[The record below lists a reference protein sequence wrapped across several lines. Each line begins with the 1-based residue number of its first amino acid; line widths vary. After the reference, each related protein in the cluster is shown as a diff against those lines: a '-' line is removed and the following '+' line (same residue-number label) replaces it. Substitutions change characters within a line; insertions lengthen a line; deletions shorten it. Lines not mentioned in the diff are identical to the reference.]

1 MSYQKMFTLFFLLLM
16 FSSVAD
22 SPGSSL
28 VSPKSQERPAGE
40 KKQAKQIDY
49 GRGSIYHSVERPLTT
64 TLHGEA
70 NQDPKSLSMR
80 THPSL
85 ASFVSDLGGEDDLV
99 IEAEKAPEN
108 KQITSQQPVMNCYQ
122 NYLTQYQ
129 PVNWSKKHPRKKRT
143 SLHQSLDQETV
154 PAFKTV
160 KQGLTANALLD
171 RGMQFTGSTSNTP
184 YTPLEKKILDNTD
197 DETITEEWTLDHPIS
212 QTRTTVIVEIKGTV
226 DVVLTPLVAEALDRY
241 IQAMVHCASTCH
253 PAAIV
258 DNLHS
263 EVLREAVQNRKT
275 TFSEKVNLC
284 LLQAS
289 VEESTS
295 NAAGKSVIHVS
306 LVALCFDRIATHVH
320 MNRQLDLLSTATPAV
335 GAWLVPIDQ
344 VKSSLN
350 KLETEGTLRV
360 CAVMDCIMTE
370 ALERDGLP
378 ALVTSKKGLIAL
390 AGQWMKSIV
399 VTPASKGVSL
409 HRPAQPME
417 LQSSVPH
424 GQEDGFGADNGG
436 GLQSDTSEDRAEFE
450 FDAVTTVPS
459 DMLSEHPLLTEPSS
473 VSFYNWVSNAVGN
486 RGSVVQESPVTKSG
500 HNSLPTGVQSP
511 TEPACTVIFEN
522 EQDNNSLS
530 RTQRKRSL
538 VTSEPLRVTLI
549 VFRIGMVNRMHL
561 EAGIGGLTREAEL
574 KRIHGSFTL
583 KEKMKVTTV
592 PSDMLSE
599 HPLLTEPSSVSFYNW
614 VSNAVGNRGSVV
626 QESPVTKSG
635 HNSLPTGVQSPTE
648 PACTVIFENEQDN
661 NSLSRTQRK
670 RSLVTSE
677 PLRVTLIVFRI
688 GMVNRMHLE
697 AGIGG
702 LTREAELKRIHGSFT
717 LKEKMKVTTVPSDM
731 LSEHPLLTEPSSVSF
746 YNWMSNAVG
755 NRGSVVQESPVTKSG
770 HNSLPTGVRSPT
782 ESACRVIFEN
792 EQDNNSLS
800 RTQRKR
806 SLVTSEPPHVTLIV
820 FRIGMVNRMHLE
832 AGIGGLTRE
841 AELKRIHGSFT
852 LKEKMKDI
860 LHQKT
865 METSATAHMG
875 GVNIVLLEGITSN
888 IRTVVKCSIAKSQGL
903 HSAPRGLKTNNAAV
917 FKVGALSINIPQ
929 HPAALHSMTVR
940 RSHQLPKQISVLIR
954 QPSTV
959 PQPTKEDTALP
970 AEKTPTS
977 VNQTPI
983 ETSAFPQLP
992 EGLEKK
998 PTVLKF
1004 SARIDGIAIGA
1015 SLLPSL
1021 KAEYKIG
1028 RMRSHGRTGAQTRF
1042 AFELPNHR
1050 LRCTFKVSATDMSSI
1065 PPSASLNLPPVTMS
1079 VKCIMEE
1086 HDSYTDQTWSTDEL
1100 PTKQGYYLQGNS
1112 SRCIAEKSDGGPQ
1125 CGDVHRLRT
1134 VVKCSIAKSQ
1144 ALHSAPRGLKTNNA
1158 AVFKVDAF
1166 SINIPQHPAAL
1177 HSMTVRSSHQLSKQI
1192 SDLIRQ
1198 PSTVPQPTKGDT
1210 AMPLPG
1216 EKAPTSVNQMP
1227 TETSEFPQLPEGL
1240 EKKPTFLKFSA
1251 RTDGIAIGAALLP
1264 SLKSEYK
1271 MGRMRSHGRTG
1282 AQKRFTFDLPNH
1294 RLRCTFKVSATDMSS
1309 IPPSASLNL
1318 PPVTM
1323 SVKCIMEEHDSYT
1336 DQTWSIDELSTKQGY
1351 YLQGNSS
1358 RCVAEKSDGGPQ
1370 CSDVHRLRTVVKCTI
1385 AKSQALQSA
1394 PRGLKT
1400 NNDAV
1405 FKVGALSINI
1415 PQHPATLHSMTVQS
1429 SHQLSKRIS
1438 DLIRQP
1444 LTVPQPTKEDTATP
1458 LPAEK
1463 TPTSVNQTPIQTSAF
1478 PQLPEGLEKKPV
1490 LLKFS
1495 ARTDGIAIGAAL
1507 LPSLKSEYKMGRM
1520 RSHGRTGAQKRFTFE
1535 LPNHRLRCTFK
1546 VSATDM
1552 SSIPPSA
1559 SLNLPPVTMLVKCI
1573 MEEHDSYADQT
1584 WSIDEL
1590 PTKLG
1595 YYLQGNSSRCIAE
1608 KSDGGPQCGDVH
1620 RLRTVVKCSIAK
1632 SQALH
1637 SAPRGLKTNN
1647 AAVFKVGALS
1657 INIPQHP
1664 AALHSMTVW
1673 SSHQLP
1679 KQISDLIRQP
1689 STVPQPTKED
1699 TAMPL
1704 PGEKAPTS
1712 VNQTPTETSE
1722 FPQLPEGL
1730 EKKPTFLKFSART
1743 DGIPIGAAL
1752 LPSLKGEYKMGRMRS
1767 HGRTGAQKRFTF
1779 ESPNHRLRCTFKV
1792 SATDMSSI
1800 PPSASLNLPPVTMS
1814 GTCIMEEHD
1823 SYTDQTWSIDEL
1835 PTKRGYYLQ
1844 GNSSRCI
1851 AEKSDGGP
1859 QCGDIHRL
1867 RTVVKC
1873 STAKSQALHSPPR
1886 GLKTNN
1892 AAVFK
1897 VGALSINIPQHPA
1910 ALHSMTVQS
1919 SHQLSKQI
1927 SDLIRQPPTVPQPT
1941 KEDTATPLPAEK
1953 TPTCVNQTPIET
1965 SEFPQLPEDL
1975 EKKPIVLK
1983 FSARTDG
1990 IAVGASLLPSLKAEY
2005 KMGRMRSHGRT
2016 GAQTRFT
2023 FELSYQRLRCTF
2035 KVSATDMSSIPP
2047 SASLNLPPVT
2057 MSGTCIMEEHDS
2069 YTDQTWIIDE
2079 LSTKQGYYLQGNS
2092 SRCVAEVGSFEHNLT
2107 TDLLN
2112 HLVFVQKV
2120 FMKELNEVIQ
2130 MVSGVE
2136 QPSPLWNEHD
2146 GTTDGEKPKILLY
2159 SFSLQFKGIRVTAT
2173 TPSVRAVRFETGL
2186 TELELSNRIQTK
2198 AVSGS
2203 SSSLKLFGKCQ
2214 VDLNPALGQT
2224 VKHHVYEEAGSDFH
2238 QVASFKTG
2246 IGLRNALREEI
2257 GGSSDRAAVLITLN
2271 RPVVFAQPVA
2281 FDRAVLFWL
2290 NYKAAYDNWSEQRL
2304 ALRKDIH
2311 KATKEIV
2318 DMSPGIQQTSA
2329 QALGTLFLQLT
2340 VTDLGICLPI
2350 TSAPQ
2355 LHYNSEMLKTEW
2367 PNASRG
2373 SSLPRTLYKESK
2385 LHAVSTKDEDI
2396 GQLDMQ
2402 DPLEES
2408 TASLVSSSTF
2418 PVDVVVYVRDQMRRK
2433 TARLGGSSGAVE
2445 VDDTVDGKM
2454 P

>member
-1 MSYQKMFTLFFLLLM
+1 
-16 FSSVAD
+16 
-22 SPGSSL
+22 
-28 VSPKSQERPAGE
+28 
-40 KKQAKQIDY
+40 
-49 GRGSIYHSVERPLTT
+49 
-64 TLHGEA
+64 
-70 NQDPKSLSMR
+70 MR

-85 ASFVSDLGGEDDLV
+85 ASFVSALGGEDDLV

-108 KQITSQQPVMNCYQ
+108 EQITSQQPVMNCYQ

-129 PVNWSKKHPRKKRT
+129 PFNWSKKHPRKKRI
-143 SLHQSLDQETV
+143 SLHRSLDQKTV
-154 PAFKTV
+154 PAFK
-160 KQGLTANALLD
+160 GLTANALLD

-184 YTPLEKKILDNTD
+184 YTPLEKKILANTD

-258 DNLHS
+258 DNLHF

-289 VEESTS
+289 VEESTG

-306 LVALCFDRIATHVH
+306 LVALCFVRIAAHVH

-378 ALVTSKKGLIAL
+378 ALVTSKRVLIAL
-390 AGQWMKSIV
+390 AGQWMKFIV

-409 HRPAQPME
+409 HRPTQPME

-436 GLQSDTSEDRAEFE
+436 GLQSDTSADGAEFE
-450 FDAVTTVPS
+450 FDAV
-459 DMLSEHPLLTEPSS
+459 
-473 VSFYNWVSNAVGN
+473 NA
-486 RGSVVQESPVTKSG
+486 
-500 HNSLPTGVQSP
+500 
-511 TEPACTVIFEN
+511 
-522 EQDNNSLS
+522 
-530 RTQRKRSL
+530 
-538 VTSEPLRVTLI
+538 
-549 VFRIGMVNRMHL
+549 
-561 EAGIGGLTREAEL
+561 
-574 KRIHGSFTL
+574 
-583 KEKMKVTTV
+583 
-592 PSDMLSE
+592 
-599 HPLLTEPSSVSFYNW
+599 
-614 VSNAVGNRGSVV
+614 
-626 QESPVTKSG
+626 
-635 HNSLPTGVQSPTE
+635 
-648 PACTVIFENEQDN
+648 
-661 NSLSRTQRK
+661 
-670 RSLVTSE
+670 
-677 PLRVTLIVFRI
+677 
-688 GMVNRMHLE
+688 
-697 AGIGG
+697 
-702 LTREAELKRIHGSFT
+702 
-717 LKEKMKVTTVPSDM
+717 VPSDM

-792 EQDNNSLS
+792 ELDNNSLS

-860 LHQKT
+860 LHQKMT
-865 METSATAHMG
+865 ETSATAHIG
-875 GVNIVLLEGITSN
+875 GVTIVLLEGITPN

-959 PQPTKEDTALP
+959 PQPAKEDTATPLP

-977 VNQTPI
+977 VNQMPI

-1021 KAEYKIG
+1021 KAEYKMGRIRSHGRTGAQKRFTFELPNHMLRCTFKVSATDMSSIPPSASLNLPPVTLSGTCIMEEHDSYTDQTWSTDELSTKQGYYLQGNSSRCVAEKSDGGPQCGDVHRLRAVEKCSIAKSQALHSAPRGLKTNNAAVFKVGALSINIPQHPATLHSMTVQSSHQLSKQISDLIRQPSTVPQPTKEDTATPLPAEKTPTSVNQTPIETSEFPQLPEGLEKKPILLKFSARTDGIAIGASLLPSLKAEYKMG

-1086 HDSYTDQTWSTDEL
+1086 HDSYADQTWSIDEL
-1100 PTKQGYYLQGNS
+1100 PTKQGYNLQGNS
-1112 SRCIAEKSDGGPQ
+1112 SRCVAEKSDGGPQ

-1158 AVFKVDAF
+1158 AVLKVGAL
-1166 SINIPQHPAAL
+1166 SINIPRHPAAL
-1177 HSMTVRSSHQLSKQI
+1177 HSMTVWSSHQLSKQI

-1198 PSTVPQPTKGDT
+1198 PSTVPQPTK
-1210 AMPLPG
+1210 
-1216 EKAPTSVNQMP
+1216 
-1227 TETSEFPQLPEGL
+1227 
-1240 EKKPTFLKFSA
+1240 
-1251 RTDGIAIGAALLP
+1251 
-1264 SLKSEYK
+1264 
-1271 MGRMRSHGRTG
+1271 
-1282 AQKRFTFDLPNH
+1282 
-1294 RLRCTFKVSATDMSS
+1294 
-1309 IPPSASLNL
+1309 
-1318 PPVTM
+1318 
-1323 SVKCIMEEHDSYT
+1323 
-1336 DQTWSIDELSTKQGY
+1336 
-1351 YLQGNSS
+1351 
-1358 RCVAEKSDGGPQ
+1358 
-1370 CSDVHRLRTVVKCTI
+1370 
-1385 AKSQALQSA
+1385 
-1394 PRGLKT
+1394 
-1400 NNDAV
+1400 
-1405 FKVGALSINI
+1405 
-1415 PQHPATLHSMTVQS
+1415 
-1429 SHQLSKRIS
+1429 
-1438 DLIRQP
+1438 
-1444 LTVPQPTKEDTATP
+1444 EDTATP
-1458 LPAEK
+1458 LPAENM
-1463 TPTSVNQTPIQTSAF
+1463 PTS
-1478 PQLPEGLEKKPV
+1478 
-1490 LLKFS
+1490 
-1495 ARTDGIAIGAAL
+1495 
-1507 LPSLKSEYKMGRM
+1507 
-1520 RSHGRTGAQKRFTFE
+1520 
-1535 LPNHRLRCTFK
+1535 
-1546 VSATDM
+1546 
-1552 SSIPPSA
+1552 
-1559 SLNLPPVTMLVKCI
+1559 
-1573 MEEHDSYADQT
+1573 
-1584 WSIDEL
+1584 
-1590 PTKLG
+1590 
-1595 YYLQGNSSRCIAE
+1595 
-1608 KSDGGPQCGDVH
+1608 
-1620 RLRTVVKCSIAK
+1620 
-1632 SQALH
+1632 
-1637 SAPRGLKTNN
+1637 
-1647 AAVFKVGALS
+1647 
-1657 INIPQHP
+1657 
-1664 AALHSMTVW
+1664 
-1673 SSHQLP
+1673 
-1679 KQISDLIRQP
+1679 
-1689 STVPQPTKED
+1689 
-1699 TAMPL
+1699 
-1704 PGEKAPTS
+1704 
-1712 VNQTPTETSE
+1712 
-1722 FPQLPEGL
+1722 
-1730 EKKPTFLKFSART
+1730 
-1743 DGIPIGAAL
+1743 
-1752 LPSLKGEYKMGRMRS
+1752 
-1767 HGRTGAQKRFTF
+1767 
-1779 ESPNHRLRCTFKV
+1779 
-1792 SATDMSSI
+1792 
-1800 PPSASLNLPPVTMS
+1800 
-1814 GTCIMEEHD
+1814 
-1823 SYTDQTWSIDEL
+1823 
-1835 PTKRGYYLQ
+1835 
-1844 GNSSRCI
+1844 
-1851 AEKSDGGP
+1851 
-1859 QCGDIHRL
+1859 
-1867 RTVVKC
+1867 
-1873 STAKSQALHSPPR
+1873 
-1886 GLKTNN
+1886 
-1892 AAVFK
+1892 
-1897 VGALSINIPQHPA
+1897 
-1910 ALHSMTVQS
+1910 
-1919 SHQLSKQI
+1919 
-1927 SDLIRQPPTVPQPT
+1927 
-1941 KEDTATPLPAEK
+1941 
-1953 TPTCVNQTPIET
+1953 VNQTPIET
-1965 SEFPQLPEDL
+1965 SEFPQLPEGL

-1990 IAVGASLLPSLKAEY
+1990 IAIGASLLPSLKAEY

-2023 FELSYQRLRCTF
+2023 FDLPNHRLRCTF
-2035 KVSATDMSSIPP
+2035 KASATDMSSIPP
-2047 SASLNLPPVT
+2047 SASTNLPPVT
-2057 MSGTCIMEEHDS
+2057 MSVKCTMEEHDS
-2069 YTDQTWIIDE
+2069 YTDQTWNIDE
-2079 LSTKQGYYLQGNS
+2079 LPTQQGYYLQGNS

-2120 FMKELNEVIQ
+2120 FLKELNEVIQ
-2130 MVSGVE
+2130 TVSGVE
-2136 QPSPLWNEHD
+2136 QPIPLWNEHD

-2159 SFSLQFKGIRVTAT
+2159 SFSLQFKGIQVTAT

-2198 AVSGS
+2198 AVPGS

-2214 VDLNPALGQT
+2214 VDLNPALGQS
-2224 VKHHVYEEAGSDFH
+2224 VKHQVYEEAGSDFH

-2246 IGLRNALREEI
+2246 IGLRKALREEI

-2311 KATKEIV
+2311 MATKEIV

-2329 QALGTLFLQLT
+2329 QALGTLFLQLA
-2340 VTDLGICLPI
+2340 VNDLGICLPI

-2355 LHYNSEMLKTEW
+2355 SNHSADWDTGSALVLTTESTLITACSSESLVSEGHLKNFCIRFVDGFETSWDDWKPEVRGDLVVNACVVPDRTYEVCSRTTGQAAVESNSAGTWTLNVLWKMCGIDVHMDPNIGTRSNALGNTLTTLTGEEDLDDIADLNSINMADFSDEDEVDTMSPTVSMENAECRRQGTANNQTGEQRGRKYVKHLVDIRERNEQAKAIGDLKKLGASEGTIYQEIQRYQPLESVAVNDIGRDVRKKLRRSSMRFPEESETDLLPVTLDGPFHYSSTSDGSCSVFHSPKTPAVFSPNIPFQPEGGRRDKSLSSTSEDSKNDDGHYFYRKAQPLSRKKATGFAAVHPLFTERWPTTPANRSVTGTTTERDIDFELDVSVEIDCGKGVLHPTRLPQEHDDISLRRSYDRSSRSLDQESPSKKKEFQTNYASTTHLLAGKKVPSSLRTKSTDLETTVFYIPGVDVKLHYNSEMLKTEW

-2373 SSLPRTLYKESK
+2373 SSLPRTLSKESK
-2385 LHAVSTKDEDI
+2385 LHAVGSQDEDI
-2396 GQLDMQ
+2396 GQFDMQ

-2418 PVDVVVYVRDQMRRK
+2418 PVDVVVYVRVQVRRK
-2433 TARLGGSSGAVE
+2433 TARLGGSSGPVE

>member
-1 MSYQKMFTLFFLLLM
+1 MFYGQSLLQPGEWIITKELPKTIDGERESPSAAEDSLGQKEFLAGTKGDDVHGC
-16 FSSVAD
+16 SVAD
-22 SPGSSL
+22 CPGSSL

-85 ASFVSDLGGEDDLV
+85 ASFVSALGGEDDLV

-108 KQITSQQPVMNCYQ
+108 EQITSQQPVMNCYQ

-154 PAFKTV
+154 PAFK
-160 KQGLTANALLD
+160 GLTANALLD

-184 YTPLEKKILDNTD
+184 YTPLEKKILANTD

-258 DNLHS
+258 DNLHF

-289 VEESTS
+289 VEESTG

-306 LVALCFDRIATHVH
+306 LVALCFDRIAAHVH

-390 AGQWMKSIV
+390 AGQWMEFIV

-409 HRPAQPME
+409 HRPTQPME

-424 GQEDGFGADNGG
+424 GQEDGFGLDNGG
-436 GLQSDTSEDRAEFE
+436 GLQSDTSADGAEFE

-473 VSFYNWVSNAVGN
+473 VSFYNW
-486 RGSVVQESPVTKSG
+486 
-500 HNSLPTGVQSP
+500 
-511 TEPACTVIFEN
+511 
-522 EQDNNSLS
+522 
-530 RTQRKRSL
+530 
-538 VTSEPLRVTLI
+538 
-549 VFRIGMVNRMHL
+549 
-561 EAGIGGLTREAEL
+561 
-574 KRIHGSFTL
+574 
-583 KEKMKVTTV
+583 
-592 PSDMLSE
+592 
-599 HPLLTEPSSVSFYNW
+599 
-614 VSNAVGNRGSVV
+614 
-626 QESPVTKSG
+626 
-635 HNSLPTGVQSPTE
+635 
-648 PACTVIFENEQDN
+648 
-661 NSLSRTQRK
+661 
-670 RSLVTSE
+670 
-677 PLRVTLIVFRI
+677 
-688 GMVNRMHLE
+688 
-697 AGIGG
+697 
-702 LTREAELKRIHGSFT
+702 
-717 LKEKMKVTTVPSDM
+717 
-731 LSEHPLLTEPSSVSF
+731 
-746 YNWMSNAVG
+746 MSNAVR

-792 EQDNNSLS
+792 ELDNNSLS

-860 LHQKT
+860 LHQKMT
-865 METSATAHMG
+865 ETSATAHIG
-875 GVNIVLLEGITSN
+875 GVTIVLLEGITPN

-917 FKVGALSINIPQ
+917 FKVGALNINIPQ

-1004 SARIDGIAIGA
+1004 SARTDGMAIGA
-1015 SLLPSL
+1015 ALLPSL
-1021 KAEYKIG
+1021 KGEYKMG

-1086 HDSYTDQTWSTDEL
+1086 HDSYTDKTWSTDEL

-1112 SRCIAEKSDGGPQ
+1112 SRSVAEKSDGGPQ

-1144 ALHSAPRGLKTNNA
+1144 ALHSPPRGLKTNND

-1216 EKAPTSVNQMP
+1216 EKAPTSVNQTP

-1240 EKKPTFLKFSA
+1240 EKKPIVLKFSA
-1251 RTDGIAIGAALLP
+1251 MTDGIAIGASLLP
-1264 SLKSEYK
+1264 SLKAEYK

-1358 RCVAEKSDGGPQ
+1358 RC
-1370 CSDVHRLRTVVKCTI
+1370 
-1385 AKSQALQSA
+1385 
-1394 PRGLKT
+1394 
-1400 NNDAV
+1400 
-1405 FKVGALSINI
+1405 
-1415 PQHPATLHSMTVQS
+1415 
-1429 SHQLSKRIS
+1429 
-1438 DLIRQP
+1438 
-1444 LTVPQPTKEDTATP
+1444 
-1458 LPAEK
+1458 
-1463 TPTSVNQTPIQTSAF
+1463 
-1478 PQLPEGLEKKPV
+1478 
-1490 LLKFS
+1490 
-1495 ARTDGIAIGAAL
+1495 
-1507 LPSLKSEYKMGRM
+1507 
-1520 RSHGRTGAQKRFTFE
+1520 
-1535 LPNHRLRCTFK
+1535 
-1546 VSATDM
+1546 
-1552 SSIPPSA
+1552 
-1559 SLNLPPVTMLVKCI
+1559 
-1573 MEEHDSYADQT
+1573 
-1584 WSIDEL
+1584 
-1590 PTKLG
+1590 
-1595 YYLQGNSSRCIAE
+1595 IAE

-1637 SAPRGLKTNN
+1637 SPPRGLKTNN
-1647 AAVFKVGALS
+1647 DAVFKVDAFS

-1664 AALHSMTVW
+1664 AALHSMTVR
-1673 SSHQLP
+1673 SSHQLS

-1689 STVPQPTKED
+1689 STVPQPTKGD

-1730 EKKPTFLKFSART
+1730 EKKP
-1743 DGIPIGAAL
+1743 
-1752 LPSLKGEYKMGRMRS
+1752 
-1767 HGRTGAQKRFTF
+1767 
-1779 ESPNHRLRCTFKV
+1779 
-1792 SATDMSSI
+1792 
-1800 PPSASLNLPPVTMS
+1800 
-1814 GTCIMEEHD
+1814 
-1823 SYTDQTWSIDEL
+1823 
-1835 PTKRGYYLQ
+1835 
-1844 GNSSRCI
+1844 
-1851 AEKSDGGP
+1851 
-1859 QCGDIHRL
+1859 
-1867 RTVVKC
+1867 
-1873 STAKSQALHSPPR
+1873 
-1886 GLKTNN
+1886 
-1892 AAVFK
+1892 
-1897 VGALSINIPQHPA
+1897 
-1910 ALHSMTVQS
+1910 
-1919 SHQLSKQI
+1919 
-1927 SDLIRQPPTVPQPT
+1927 
-1941 KEDTATPLPAEK
+1941 
-1953 TPTCVNQTPIET
+1953 
-1965 SEFPQLPEDL
+1965 
-1975 EKKPIVLK
+1975 IVLK
-1983 FSARTDG
+1983 FSAMTDG
-1990 IAVGASLLPSLKAEY
+1990 IAIGASLLPSLKAEY

-2016 GAQTRFT
+2016 GNCSNELHGSLFREYHKYHVIIKRF
-2023 FELSYQRLRCTF
+2023 
-2035 KVSATDMSSIPP
+2035 
-2047 SASLNLPPVT
+2047 
-2057 MSGTCIMEEHDS
+2057 
-2069 YTDQTWIIDE
+2069 
-2079 LSTKQGYYLQGNS
+2079 
-2092 SRCVAEVGSFEHNLT
+2092 
-2107 TDLLN
+2107 
-2112 HLVFVQKV
+2112 HL
-2120 FMKELNEVIQ
+2120 
-2130 MVSGVE
+2130 
-2136 QPSPLWNEHD
+2136 
-2146 GTTDGEKPKILLY
+2146 
-2159 SFSLQFKGIRVTAT
+2159 
-2173 TPSVRAVRFETGL
+2173 
-2186 TELELSNRIQTK
+2186 
-2198 AVSGS
+2198 
-2203 SSSLKLFGKCQ
+2203 
-2214 VDLNPALGQT
+2214 
-2224 VKHHVYEEAGSDFH
+2224 
-2238 QVASFKTG
+2238 
-2246 IGLRNALREEI
+2246 
-2257 GGSSDRAAVLITLN
+2257 
-2271 RPVVFAQPVA
+2271 
-2281 FDRAVLFWL
+2281 
-2290 NYKAAYDNWSEQRL
+2290 
-2304 ALRKDIH
+2304 
-2311 KATKEIV
+2311 
-2318 DMSPGIQQTSA
+2318 
-2329 QALGTLFLQLT
+2329 
-2340 VTDLGICLPI
+2340 
-2350 TSAPQ
+2350 
-2355 LHYNSEMLKTEW
+2355 
-2367 PNASRG
+2367 
-2373 SSLPRTLYKESK
+2373 
-2385 LHAVSTKDEDI
+2385 
-2396 GQLDMQ
+2396 
-2402 DPLEES
+2402 
-2408 TASLVSSSTF
+2408 
-2418 PVDVVVYVRDQMRRK
+2418 
-2433 TARLGGSSGAVE
+2433 
-2445 VDDTVDGKM
+2445 
-2454 P
+2454 